1 MAKNL
6 KHRLFRRRNI
16 LISLIALIVIAAVL
30 AVLEV
35 TNTTHIFHDE
45 TPVAQVV
52 VKKGKPAP
60 EPQKNVSNSNST
72 NAEKTPTTGNSV
84 PGGATDTNGSAGAQ
98 TSPGQWIVAAS
109 GAITVKQP
117 LANAA
122 LQSGDTLS
130 GSAKVSTVNFRLIDN
145 QVGVISQGTLN
156 VVNGNFSG
164 NLNFTSHSSTGRLD
178 VFSTDDQGVEI
189 NEVQISVSFK

>member
-6 KHRLFRRRNI
+6 KHRLFQRRNV
-16 LISLIALIVIAAVL
+16 LIGATAIVVIAAIFT
-30 AVLEV
+30 VLEV

-45 TPVAQVV
+45 TPVAKVV

-60 EPQKNVSNSNST
+60 EPKKNVSSSGSAST
-72 NAEKTPTTGNSV
+72 EKTPTTGNSV
-84 PGGATDTNGSAGAQ
+84 PGGATDTNGSASAQ
-98 TSPGQWIVAAS
+98 TSPGQWTVAAS
-109 GAITVKQP
+109 GALTVKQP
-117 LANAA
+117 LPNAA

-130 GSAKVSTVNFRLIDN
+130 GSAKVSTVSFRLIDN